1 MVFNPNARLNPRQ
14 VLDRRGVGGAGGIA
28 LGGGGIG
35 VVLLLAYLLLGGDPG
50 VLSGGGNPGFVTDQ
64 NGTELTEEC
73 KTGQDANERQD
84 CRIVGFVNSI
94 QDYWTDAFAQSGS
107 TYEPADTVLY
117 DGGVNTACGAAS
129 SAVGPFYCPLDA
141 HVYLD
146 LGFYDE
152 LQQRFG
158 AEGGPLAEGYVVAH
172 EYGHHIQNLIGN
184 LQGGQS
190 DVGAE
195 GTAVRIEL
203 QADCF
208 AGVWAHNAAG
218 TGFLRQLTR
227 SDVAQALDAASAVGD
242 DRIQERVQGQV
253 TPETWTHGSSE
264 QRQQW
269 FLAGY
274 EGGRVDDC
282 DTFDANL

>member
-1 MVFNPNARLNPRQ
+1 MVFKPNARLNPRQ
-14 VLDRRGVGGAGGIA
+14 VLDRRGIGGAGGIA

-35 VVLLLAYLLLGGDPG
+35 VILLLAYVLLGGDPG
-50 VLSGGGNPGFVTDQ
+50 ALQGATNPGFVTDQ
-64 NGTELTEEC
+64 NGNELNEEC

-94 QDYWTDAFAQSGS
+94 QDYWTDAFAQGGS
-107 TYEPADTVLY
+107 TYQTADTVLF

-172 EYGHHIQNLIGN
+172 EYGHHIENLLGV
-184 LQGGQS
+184 LEGGS
-190 DVGAE
+190 RDAGAE

-203 QADCF
+203 MADCL
-208 AGVWAHNAAG
+208 AGVWARNAES
-218 TGFLRQLTR
+218 TGFLRQLTKT
-227 SDVAQALDAASAVGD
+227 DIAQALDAAAAVGD
-242 DRIQERVQGQV
+242 DRIQERIQGQV
-253 TPETWTHGSSE
+253 TPESWTHGSSE

-269 FLAGY
+269 FLTGY

-282 DTFDANL
+282 DTFRADF